1 MHSFTWVK
9 GVMRAS
15 HRQEEGKKS
24 TKKVLRNFF
33 NEPEEEL
40 LRSLQVIFSIEKC
53 NCFPR
58 VQFALLIFLFLVDFL
73 QEWNFDLHLGRYQD

>member
-53 NCFPR
+53 NCFER
-58 VQFALLIFLFLVDFL
+58 DGIFKIKCRISGWF
-73 QEWNFDLHLGRYQD
+73 YY